1 MAAETHSSPGRFL
14 AVWIALLVL
23 TGATF
28 GFHHMG
34 LGRAALPVALGIAGV
49 KSALVVLFFM
59 ELWEHRGANRMVFV
73 VSVLFLL
80 LLMVF
85 TVADVVTRFPLA
97 RPNPPAGPPTPPPPF

>member
-1 MAAETHSSPGRFL
+1 MTADSHSSVGRFL
-14 AVWIALLVL
+14 GVWIALLVL
-23 TGATF
+23 TAATF
-28 GFHHMG
+28 GFHHIA
-34 LGRAALPVALGIAGV
+34 LGRAALPVALGIAAV

-80 LLMVF
+80 LLMAF

-97 RPNPPAGPPTPPPPF
+97 MPNAPAGPPIPRGPF

>member
-1 MAAETHSSPGRFL
+1 MQTETHSSAGRFL

-28 GFHHMG
+28 GFHHAS
-34 LGRAALPVALGIAGV
+34 LGRAALPVALGIAVV
-49 KSALVVLFFM
+49 KSTLVVLFFM

-85 TVADVVTRFPLA
+85 AVADVVTRFPLA
-97 RPNPPAGPPTPPPPF
+97 APNAPAGPPMPPFFR